1 MAGEDATIEDL
12 ARRAVD
18 GDRDAVHGLVRALQA
33 DVYGLALRILWHR
46 EDAEDAT
53 QEILVR
59 VITRLSQFDFRS
71 HLRTWVYRVAANY
84 LLDVKKSA
92 VEKQRLTFEHFA
104 DDLAQGQSV
113 AGPADEES
121 SLLVEEVK
129 IGCTLAMLQCLD
141 RPHRL
146 AYVLG
151 EVLDL
156 SAPEGAEALGI
167 DAAAFRKRLQR
178 SRERVESFTRQ
189 HCGLVSGSAAC
200 QCNHRVPAAVELGRV
215 RADDLQ
221 FAREPTSFREARDH
235 VRRLHQA
242 RRTLEVYRASNP
254 SGSSIDFAA
263 RVASAI
269 EASAG
274 H

>member
-1 MAGEDATIEDL
+1 MAGGDATIEDL
-12 ARRAVD
+12 ARQAVD

-33 DVYGLALRILWHR
+33 DVYSLALRMLWHR

-71 HLRTWVYRVAANY
+71 RLRTWVYRVASNY
-84 LLDVKKSA
+84 LLDVKKSP
-92 VEKQRLTFEHFA
+92 VEKQRLTFEQFA
-104 DDLAQGQSV
+104 DDLAQGQSA
-113 AGPADEES
+113 AGPPDEES

-156 SAPEGAEALGI
+156 SAPEGAEALGV

-178 SRERVESFTRQ
+178 SRERIESFTRE
-189 HCGLVSGSAAC
+189 HCGLVAESAAC
-200 QCNHRVPAAVELGRV
+200 QCNRRVPAAVERGRV
-215 RADDLQ
+215 RADALQ
-221 FAREPTSFREARDH
+221 FAREPTSFTEAREH
-235 VRRLHQA
+235 VRRLEHA

-254 SGSSIDFAA
+254 SGSSMDFAA
-263 RVASAI
+263 RVASAL
-269 EASAG
+269 ESVVE

>member
-1 MAGEDATIEDL
+1 MAAEGPTLEDL

-18 GDRDAVHGLVRALQA
+18 GDRAAVHGLAVALQGE
-33 DVYGLALRILWHR
+33 VYGLALRMLWHP

-59 VITRLSQFDFRS
+59 VVTRLAQFDFRS
-71 HLRTWVYRVAANY
+71 QLRTWVYRVAANY

-92 VEKQRLTFEHFA
+92 VEKQRLAFA
-104 DDLAQGQSV
+104 QFAEDLGHGQSTG
-113 AGPADEES
+113 GPGDDQRD
-121 SLLVEEVK
+121 LLVEEVK

-178 SRERVESFTRQ
+178 ARERIEAFTRQ
-189 HCGLVSGSAAC
+189 HCGLVSELAPC
-200 QCNHRVPAAVELGRV
+200 QCNRRVPAAVRLGRA
-215 RADDLQ
+215 RIDSLQ
-221 FAREPTSFREARDH
+221 FAEAPTSFDEARAH
-235 VRRLHQA
+235 VRRLDHA
-242 RRTLEVYRASNP
+242 RRTLELYRTSRP
-254 SGSSIDFAA
+254 RDSSVDFAA
-263 RVASAI
+263 RVVSAL
-269 EASAG
+269 EVRGGS
-274 H
+274 